1 MKRGNAGEGKPAKG
15 WNEETIDP
23 RRGDIEDD
31 AASPEQRTLLSM
43 AGSLLVEVSLPKL
56 LFAWTVSLLLPAV
69 SLGLAALV
77 ASAWLSTLSDKVLV
91 LTELGALLV
100 AIGIVA
106 LGWIGWKPLFR
117 VAEINFWSLNALAV
131 QPGYVFGRE
140 GLRHLAEKVL
150 GKNLTV
156 HGRARV
162 RAVNSAAAGIAISI
176 CAVAIAIWAWPA
188 SRWTGSLEDLGVP
201 HRLIIPTLANAA
213 VLICGYLAGASL
225 AWGLADARMAQPV
238 DLVAFDAA
246 PAHARI
252 WRVAHLSD
260 LHVVG
265 ERYGFRIESGRAGP
279 QGNERLQQV
288 MARLA
293 AIHAVD
299 PLDHVLISGDM
310 TDAGR
315 ATEWAEF
322 LDVLSHYPDLAAR
335 TLVLPGNHDINIVDR
350 ANPARLDLPF
360 SPGKRLRQVRTL
372 SAIAAIQGDR
382 AFVVKDGKGLTT
394 TLNDAL
400 APYRRPMAD
409 FADLGS
415 LQRAA
420 RLGGV
425 FDDLYP
431 MVVPPLEENGLGIA
445 LLNSNAET
453 HFSFTNAL
461 GFVSIE
467 QTRRLEAFIAEF
479 PKARWIIALHHHLM
493 EYPMP
498 VTAFA
503 ERIGTAVINGSW
515 FVRRLEALADRA
527 IVMHGHRHIDW
538 IGTFGSLKVI
548 SAPSPVM
555 GAADA
560 ASTHFYVHRLAAGPD
575 GQLCLLEPERIDVLA
590 DVSVHVD
597 AAEDTA
603 ARPKIA

>member
-1 MKRGNAGEGKPAKG
+1 MTGLCLLAKGDAMKRGDAGDDKPAKER
-15 WNEETIDP
+15 NREAIDP

-69 SLGLAALV
+69 SLGLAALA

-91 LTELGALLV
+91 LTEIGAFLV

-117 VAEINFWSLNALAV
+117 VAEVNFWSLNALTI

-140 GLRHLAEKVL
+140 GLQHLTEKVL
-150 GKNLTV
+150 GRHLTV
-156 HGRARV
+156 HGRARL

-176 CAVAIAIWAWPA
+176 CAVAVATWAWPA

-225 AWGLADARMAQPV
+225 VWGLADARMAQPV
-238 DLVAFDAA
+238 DLVAFDTA
-246 PAHARI
+246 PSHARI

-265 ERYGFRIESGRAGP
+265 ERYGFRIESGRAGAR
-279 QGNERLQQV
+279 GNERLQQV

-322 LDVLSHYPDLAAR
+322 LDILSRYPDLVAR
-335 TLVLPGNHDINIVDR
+335 MFVLPGNHDINIVDR

-382 AFVVKDGKGLTT
+382 AFVVKDGKGHTATLT
-394 TLNDAL
+394 DAL
-400 APYRRPMAD
+400 VPYRRQMAD
-409 FADLGS
+409 FADLGG

-420 RLGGV
+420 RLRGV

-461 GFVSIE
+461 GLVSIE
-467 QTRRLEAFIAEF
+467 QTRRLEAFIAQF
-479 PKARWIIALHHHLM
+479 PKARWIIGLHHHLM

-515 FVRRLEALADRA
+515 FVRRLEAFADRA
-527 IVMHGHRHIDW
+527 VVMHGHRHIDW

-548 SAPSPVM
+548 SAPSPIM
-555 GAADA
+555 AAADA
-560 ASTHFYVHRLAAGPD
+560 ASTHFY
-575 GQLCLLEPERIDVLA
+575 
-590 DVSVHVD
+590 
-597 AAEDTA
+597 
-603 ARPKIA
+603 

>member
-1 MKRGNAGEGKPAKG
+1 MKRGDAGEGQPAKG
-15 WNEETIDP
+15 WNREIIDP

-31 AASPEQRTLLSM
+31 AASPEQRTLVSM

-56 LFAWTVSLLLPAV
+56 LFAWIVSLLLPAV

-77 ASAWLSTLSDKVLV
+77 ASAWFSTLSDKVLV
-91 LTELGALLV
+91 LTEIGALLV
-100 AIGIVA
+100 AIGIIA

-117 VAEINFWSLNALAV
+117 FAEINFWSLNALAI

-140 GLRHLAEKVL
+140 GLQHLAEKVL
-150 GKNLTV
+150 GRHLTTD
-156 HGRARV
+156 GRARV

-176 CAVAIAIWAWPA
+176 CAVAVAIWAWPA

-225 AWGLADARMAQPV
+225 VWGLADARMAQPV
-238 DLVAFDAA
+238 DLAAFDAA
-246 PAHARI
+246 PAQARV

-293 AIHAVD
+293 AIHAAD

-322 LDVLSHYPDLAAR
+322 LDVLSRYPDLVAR
-335 TLVLPGNHDINIVDR
+335 TFVLPGNHDINIVDR

-382 AFVVKDGKGLTT
+382 ALVVKDGEGHTT
-394 TLNDAL
+394 ALNDAL
-400 APYRRPMAD
+400 APYRRQMTD

-415 LQRAA
+415 LKRAA
-420 RLGGV
+420 RLRGV

-461 GFVSIE
+461 GLVSIE
-467 QTRRLEAFIAEF
+467 QTRRLETFIARF

-515 FVRRLEALADRA
+515 FVRRLDAFADRA
-527 IVMHGHRHIDW
+527 VVMHGHRHIDW
-538 IGTFGSLKVI
+538 IGTFGALKVI

-555 GAADA
+555 SAADA
-560 ASTHFYVHRLAAGPD
+560 VSTHFYVHRLAAGP
-575 GQLCLLEPERIDVLA
+575 GEQLCLLEPERIDVSA
-590 DVSVHVD
+590 CPHGFES
-597 AAEDTA
+597 
-603 ARPKIA
+603 RSS

>member
-1 MKRGNAGEGKPAKG
+1 MKRGDAGDDKPAKER
-15 WNEETIDP
+15 NREAIDP

-69 SLGLAALV
+69 SLGLAALA

-91 LTELGALLV
+91 LTEIGAFLV

-117 VAEINFWSLNALAV
+117 VAEVNFWSLNALTI

-140 GLRHLAEKVL
+140 GLQHLTEKVL
-150 GKNLTV
+150 GRHLTV
-156 HGRARV
+156 HGRARL

-176 CAVAIAIWAWPA
+176 CAVAVATWAWPA

-225 AWGLADARMAQPV
+225 VWGLADARMAQPV
-238 DLVAFDAA
+238 DLVAFDTA
-246 PAHARI
+246 PSHARI

-265 ERYGFRIESGRAGP
+265 ERYGFRIESGRAGAR
-279 QGNERLQQV
+279 GNERLQQV

-322 LDVLSHYPDLAAR
+322 LDILSRYPDLVAR
-335 TLVLPGNHDINIVDR
+335 MFVLPGNHDINIVDR

-382 AFVVKDGKGLTT
+382 AFVVKDGKGHTATLT
-394 TLNDAL
+394 DAL
-400 APYRRPMAD
+400 VPYRRQMAD
-409 FADLGS
+409 FADLGG

-420 RLGGV
+420 RLRGV

-461 GFVSIE
+461 GLVSIE
-467 QTRRLEAFIAEF
+467 QTRRLEAFIAQF
-479 PKARWIIALHHHLM
+479 PKARWIIGLHHHLM

-515 FVRRLEALADRA
+515 FVRRLEAFADRA
-527 IVMHGHRHIDW
+527 VVMHGHRHIDW

-548 SAPSPVM
+548 SAPSPIM
-555 GAADA
+555 AAADA
-560 ASTHFYVHRLAAGPD
+560 ASTHFYIHRLAVGPD
-575 GQLCLLEPERIDVLA
+575 EQLFLLEPERIDVLA
-590 DVSVHVD
+590 DASDRAD
-597 AAEDTA
+597 AAEDTT
-603 ARPKIA
+603 ARSSIA

>member
-162 RAVNSAAAGIAISI
+162 RAVNSAAAGIAISV
-176 CAVAIAIWAWPA
+176 CAVAIAMWAWPA